1 MSSGGIQDT
10 DIADGSTLTA
20 VTLRGEALGASDQII
35 NTNLLLITHSDFRLM
50 DTQQIILMELFC
62 VLIN

>member
-20 VTLRGEALGASDQII
+20 VTLRGEALGASDQTI
-35 NTNLLLITHSDFRLM
+35 NTNSLLN
-50 DTQQIILMELFC
+50 TQ
-62 VLIN
+62 